1 MEISAALDEALGDG
15 GTLGEGSPFVED
27 RNHQGRNPQDRNPQG
42 TAVLP
47 LATAWI
53 LKQCRKVMD
62 DGQTYKHLFTDGAV
76 WILGMAA
83 AWLLTY
89 FFAQLAIC
97 CRSRAMEASQT
108 SFAEDSHE
116 MSMFIPTRQRPR
128 SRVTRPAFCSGTS
141 ALLMP
146 QVLADALFEGA
157 GAIETLERAVWC
169 APSII
174 TVVVQEHEGSYL
186 FCDLWLFASEKD
198 ALSTILRIGG
208 DRQICVAPPL
218 QVLRGLAVEDVKR
231 LSSHWAAPPWA
242 AASKVESSA
251 APNGNADPTA
261 KADGAS
267 GHLRDPSS
275 WLEQIEDERQRQRDH
290 IKVGLWSERYR
301 TDHVC

>member
-1 MEISAALDEALGDG
+1 MQGVCSLLMDAPISAALDGA
-15 GTLGEGSPFVED
+15 LGEGEDSPFVED
-27 RNHQGRNPQDRNPQG
+27 RSHQDRNPQG
-42 TAVLP
+42 TAVMP

-53 LKQCRKVMD
+53 LKQC
-62 DGQTYKHLFTDGAV
+62 GQTYDHLFTDGAV

-83 AWLLTY
+83 AGLLTY
-89 FFAQLAIC
+89 CFAQLAIC
-97 CRSRAMEASQT
+97 CRSMAMEASLQAST
-108 SFAEDSHE
+108 AEDSHE

-146 QVLADALFEGA
+146 QVLADTLFEGA
-157 GAIETLERAVWC
+157 GAIETLERVVWC

-174 TVVVQEHEGSYL
+174 AVVVQEHEGSYL

-198 ALSTILRIGG
+198 AISTILRIGG
-208 DRQICVAPPL
+208 DRQISVARPS

-231 LSSHWAAPPWA
+231 LSNHWASPPWSA
-242 AASKVESSA
+242 ALVPPKVESSA
-251 APNGNADPTA
+251 APNGDADPAA
-261 KADGAS
+261 KGEGAS
-267 GHLRDPSS
+267 GHLRDPAS

-290 IKVGLWSERYR
+290 IKVGLWSERHR

>member
-1 MEISAALDEALGDG
+1 M
-15 GTLGEGSPFVED
+15 
-27 RNHQGRNPQDRNPQG
+27 
-42 TAVLP
+42 P
-47 LATAWI
+47 LAMAWI
-53 LKQCRKVMD
+53 LKQC
-62 DGQTYKHLFTDGAV
+62 GPTFGHLFTDGAV

-83 AWLLTY
+83 AGLLTY
-89 FFAQLAIC
+89 CFAQLAIC
-97 CRSRAMEASQT
+97 CRSMAMEASLQAST
-108 SFAEDSHE
+108 AEDSHE

-146 QVLADALFEGA
+146 QVLADTLFEGA
-157 GAIETLERAVWC
+157 GAIETLERVVWC

-174 TVVVQEHEGSYL
+174 AVVVQEHEGSYL